1 MSCLLSYI
9 PSFQD
14 KTNLNKIESRHLCIR
29 PSLSLALKKMTTNRL
44 TNINATNECLY
55 LVDMDH
61 SIDECPKQN
70 VSENTTGDC
79 SSQDG
84 EALTEIFIP

>member
-14 KTNLNKIESRHLCIR
+14 KTNLNKIEGIFVLFSFFNI
-29 PSLSLALKKMTTNRL
+29 KKDDKPIT

-55 LVDMDH
+55 LVDMNH

-79 SSQDG
+79 SSQDR